1 MKRIVYYLF
10 LLQFMLFLNGCND
23 NPIENSSQNRIK
35 IKKVIVSDD
44 FYTEYFY
51 DSNLLIKKELVARD
65 ELMTSNAF
73 TYNDD
78 GKLIRKDNI
87 SKASG
92 VLLTS
97 YLTYEYSDNDILLR
111 ENAFPKINDVFEFR
125 GYTLYEYEANRL
137 VKHSFYNLKN
147 ELRNYHIL
155 KYEGENIVEDYHYD
169 SDNKLQFHE
178 IFEYDN
184 NPNPLINDKSLA
196 SAFTL
201 SENNVV
207 KWTNKFYTV
216 DPPNVY
222 VSEST
227 YSYDTY
233 GYPIK
238 CVTKYQRN
246 AFGTTSESTSSSN
259 YEYY

>member
-10 LLQFMLFLNGCND
+10 FLQFILFLNGCND
-23 NPIENSSQNRIK
+23 NPIKNLSQSSVK
-35 IKKVIVSDD
+35 IKKAIVSDD
-44 FYTEYFY
+44 LYTEYFY
-51 DSNLLIKKELVARD
+51 DNNLLIKKELVARN
-65 ELMTSNAF
+65 EMITSNTF
-73 TYNDD
+73 TYDGE
-78 GKLIRKDNI
+78 GKLIRQDHI
-87 SKASG
+87 STAAG
-92 VLLTS
+92 ILLS
-97 YLTYEYSDNDILLR
+97 HYLTYEYSDNGILLR
-111 ENAFPKINDVFEFR
+111 ANAFRKINDVFEFS
-125 GYTLYEYEANRL
+125 GYTQYEYKANRL
-137 VKHSFYNLKN
+137 EKYSFYNLKN

-184 NPNPLINDKSLA
+184 NPNPLRNDKSFA

-227 YSYDTY
+227 YFYNIY

-238 CVTKYQRN
+238 CVTKYQKN
-246 AFGTTSESTSSSN
+246 EFGITSESMSTNN